1 MAPTAPLPPTQCR
14 ESKAEWWA
22 KQSASPTLRSRG
34 TSSCPV
40 LLQKDAAGPLR
51 TSPHLATSCGPCP
64 SCLHQQRPARHG
76 PPLFCGR
83 GPPTLVCPLEKD
95 ISDLDCPHLGL
106 PGQQRHWVWEGRLA
120 FCDPS
125 PLSNGGLQGMELALG
140 PRLFR
145 ETGNSLG
152 CRARTQLIPKTRSPQ
167 LDTPIRPA
175 ECEALVGSMG
185 HGSQT
190 WVEEGAPGPRS
201 SSCRSR
207 SRPSHH
213 GSHGHGAL
221 VLRGVQGNAGCERAK
236 IKDLSITLNP
246 TASRQQVNNDK
257 DDNSDRSPCR
267 SETVPT
273 GTHTQSG
280 VWRPSAGTTQL
291 HLDICSQPGQQKH
304 SWCPRLN

>member
-125 PLSNGGLQGMELALG
+125 PQQWRAAGNGTGTRSKAIQRDWKQPGLQSSHSAY
-140 PRLFR
+140 
-145 ETGNSLG
+145 
-152 CRARTQLIPKTRSPQ
+152 
-167 LDTPIRPA
+167 
-175 ECEALVGSMG
+175 
-185 HGSQT
+185 SQDQ
-190 WVEEGAPGPRS
+190 ES
-201 SSCRSR
+201 
-207 SRPSHH
+207 
-213 GSHGHGAL
+213 
-221 VLRGVQGNAGCERAK
+221 
-236 IKDLSITLNP
+236 
-246 TASRQQVNNDK
+246 
-257 DDNSDRSPCR
+257 
-267 SETVPT
+267 
-273 GTHTQSG
+273 
-280 VWRPSAGTTQL
+280 SAGYT
-291 HLDICSQPGQQKH
+291 
-304 SWCPRLN
+304 N